1 MTQWRRESEI
11 SLIKYW
17 RLHPVRLRWFVY
29 DGLPQFI
36 SRQISS
42 TAKRKECCAKWKFS
56 SEMEISTRVKNLAYL
71 SLSNFHLNEYA
82 LQKFTVKSLSFNFL
96 VIFLSFTYILVFYF
110 RFSFRKI
117 FFHRM
122 KNEQGNKMK
131 MNLWR
136 RIEKFFTLVNMFL
149 LSFVFASHFLLSLY
163 ILVSLVHSH
172 IRQTEQQPQSTT
184 SSTYLRLDTII
195 IQFSRNIIPMP
206 NWWIPFIHTL
216 SIFINTKLLNRRN
229 FTRSR
234 IRGYHHIQFIYI

>member
-17 RLHPVRLRWFVY
+17 RFHPVRLPRFVY

-56 SEMEISTRVKNLAYL
+56 CEMEISARVKNLAYL

-96 VIFLSFTYILVFYF
+96 VIFLSFTYILIFYF

-117 FFHRM
+117 FFHRK

-131 MNLWR
+131 MNL
-136 RIEKFFTLVNMFL
+136 
-149 LSFVFASHFLLSLY
+149 
-163 ILVSLVHSH
+163 
-172 IRQTEQQPQSTT
+172 
-184 SSTYLRLDTII
+184 
-195 IQFSRNIIPMP
+195 
-206 NWWIPFIHTL
+206 
-216 SIFINTKLLNRRN
+216 
-229 FTRSR
+229 
-234 IRGYHHIQFIYI
+234 